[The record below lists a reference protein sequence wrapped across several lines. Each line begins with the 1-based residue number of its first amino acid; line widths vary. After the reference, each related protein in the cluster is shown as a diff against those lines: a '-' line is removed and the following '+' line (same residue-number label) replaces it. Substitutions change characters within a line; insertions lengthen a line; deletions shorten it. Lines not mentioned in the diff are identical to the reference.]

1 MKLFEID
8 DALTVQLNKPW
19 ILLIPEFE
27 AIYRRDKGSPGD
39 TQARNK
45 LRARKEFSFIYFFVD
60 FNSPLR
66 DWEEHERFAESMVY
80 AGLSKK
86 DIDEVVLEGVKKYEQ
101 LAMGAARSMRT
112 YRALL
117 KTLDA
122 MDNYLETL
130 NFSEVSKR
138 TGELVNSPDKIS
150 SVVQKMDKMYESIKS
165 FERRVQEELKDG
177 GTGIRGTAV
186 KGENEDK
193 VRSWSEA
200 DIRNKS
206 RDISSKD
213 KATQVGAGGP
223 QISAPVFSSLVNMI
237 KGAGEEVT
245 LTAQEEQEA
254 ENEILN
260 DDI

>member
-8 DALTVQLNKPW
+8 DTLTVQLNKPW

-27 AIYRRDKGSPGD
+27 TIFKRDKGSVGD
-39 TQARNK
+39 TQARYK

-66 DWEEHERFAESMVY
+66 DWEEAERFAESLTY
-80 AGLSKK
+80 SGLTKK
-86 DIDEVVLEGVKKYEQ
+86 DIDDVLLAGVKKYEQ

-130 NFSEVSKR
+130 DFTQKSTR

-165 FERRVQEELKDG
+165 FEKRVQEELKDG
-177 GTGIRGTAV
+177 GSGIRGTAV

-193 VRSWSEA
+193 IRTWSEK
-200 DIRNKS
+200 DIREKS
-206 RDISSKD
+206 KSVISGN
-213 KATQVGAGGP
+213 KATKLGEGGP
-223 QISAPVFSSLVNMI
+223 QVSAPVFQSLMGLI
-237 KGAGEEVT
+237 KGAGLEVQ
-245 LTAQEEQEA
+245 LTKEQEA
-254 ENEILN
+254 EADLEENLQ
-260 DDI
+260 